1 MVLRSLTVLGLL
13 LVLGCSSGV
22 SSENQRKSD
31 YHFKLGKGY
40 FFDQNIPMALREL
53 DMSLVMNPHNER
65 THFLLAFIAMG
76 RKNYTEAVLHYKKAL
91 EAKPDYFDA
100 RENLGAAYLAMRR
113 WVEAIATLTPLLT
126 ERLYSTP
133 YILHNNLGLAHMGK
147 RDLASA
153 VEEFKKS
160 VFLNPRFCL
169 GLNNLGRVYVEQ
181 GDERQAVKSFQK
193 TIERCSEYGYAD
205 PFFYL
210 GRIYERAG
218 RRAEALEL
226 FRQCAELG
234 GEAAIGDR
242 CSQRLQGGL

>member
-1 MVLRSLTVLGLL
+1 MRLPILLVCGLL
-13 LVLGCSSGV
+13 FALACSSGV
-22 SSENQRKSD
+22 STENQRKSD

-53 DMSLVMNPHNER
+53 DTSLALNPTNER

-113 WVEAIATLTPLLT
+113 WDEAIAALTPLLT
-126 ERLYSTP
+126 ERLYATP
-133 YILHNNLGLAHMGK
+133 YILNNNLGLAYMGK
-147 RDLASA
+147 GDLTTAI
-153 VEEFKKS
+153 EEFKKS

-169 GLNNLGRVYVEQ
+169 GLNNLGRAYVESA
-181 GDERQAVKSFQK
+181 DERQAVKTFQK
-193 TIERCSEYGYAD
+193 AIERCSEYGYAD
-205 PFFYL
+205 PFFHL

-218 RRAEALEL
+218 RRAEAQEL
-226 FRQCAELG
+226 FQKCAELG

-242 CSQRLQGGL
+242 CSQRLPGGM